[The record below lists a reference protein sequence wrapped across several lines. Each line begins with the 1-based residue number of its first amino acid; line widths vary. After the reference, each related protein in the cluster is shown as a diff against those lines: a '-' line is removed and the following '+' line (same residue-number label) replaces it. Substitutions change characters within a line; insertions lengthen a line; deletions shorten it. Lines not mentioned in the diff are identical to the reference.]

1 MPWLWL
7 QQLVRRL
14 PSQCAVCHAWP
25 SQPVC
30 GACVQLF
37 AQPCARCRG
46 CALPL
51 PPNLPTGYHYCG
63 ECTTAPP
70 EPDAALAA
78 VAYAY
83 PWSKL
88 VVEFKF
94 AEHPGWA
101 RSMAL
106 LMRSAP
112 WVEPALDAAD
122 VLLPMPLSRQRL
134 QERGF
139 NQALLLARAL
149 APDKTRA
156 QVLLRVRDTPAQSS
170 LPRAARLTNVQHAFA
185 VDPLHQ
191 AEIAGKRLVLV
202 DDVMTSGASLAA
214 AAACLRQAGAAHI
227 TTLVF
232 ARAERGA

>member
-1 MPWLWL
+1 M
-7 QQLVRRL
+7 
-14 PSQCAVCHAWP
+14 CE
-25 SQPVC
+25 
-30 GACVQLF
+30 ACVRLF
-37 AQPCARCRG
+37 AQPTTRCRS

-51 PPNLPTGYHYCG
+51 PLHSPEGQDRCG
-63 ECTTAPP
+63 ACIATPP
-70 EPDAALAA
+70 VPDAALAA

-83 PWSKL
+83 PWSQL
-88 VVEFKF
+88 VLEFKF
-94 AEHPGWA
+94 AQHPAWA

-112 WVEPALDAAD
+112 WVEPALEAAD
-122 VLLPMPLSRQRL
+122 VLLPMPLSRLRL

-149 APDKTRA
+149 APDKTQA

-170 LPRAARLTNVQHAFA
+170 LSRAARLTNVQHAFA
-185 VDPLHQ
+185 VDPVRQ
-191 AEIAGKRLVLV
+191 TDIVGKRLVLV

-227 TTLVF
+227 TALVF